1 MDFTAFDLN
10 CRASLP
16 EEKYL
21 KMYEA
26 VWQQSLNTFIFDLM
40 FEMKSS
46 AILCQSCGYFL
57 GG

>member
-10 CRASLP
+10 CRAALP
-16 EEKYL
+16 EEKYF

-46 AILCQSCGYFL
+46 AILSQSCGYFL